1 MLGQANCKYFVTFNS
16 FQLEEGSN
24 RKAQRI

>member
-1 MLGQANCKYFVTFNS
+1 MLSQANRKYFVTFNN
-16 FQLEEGSN
+16 FTLEEGSN